1 MKYDFDEYVSREKT
15 DSLTVDG
22 WREYLFSGQSEFAMR
37 YPAEGLIN
45 LWVADM
51 AFATPE
57 PILQAIR
64 DRLDR
69 KILGYTKIYDEEYY
83 EIFGSW
89 CERQY
94 GHRFKT
100 EDIVLSPGII
110 PALNR
115 LVPLLTDMDDSIL
128 IMTPSYGRK
137 RHLSTVC

>member
-94 GHRFKT
+94 GHRFKNGRHCAVSGHYSRA
-100 EDIVLSPGII
+100 EPSR
-110 PALNR
+110 PAS
-115 LVPLLTDMDDSIL
+115 D
-128 IMTPSYGRK
+128 
-137 RHLSTVC
+137 RHG

>member
-69 KILGYTKIYDEEYY
+69 KYSATLKSTTKNTMRSLAAGVSDNMVTV
-83 EIFGSW
+83 SK
-89 CERQY
+89 R
-94 GHRFKT
+94 KT
-100 EDIVLSPGII
+100 LCCLR
-110 PALNR
+110 ALFPR
-115 LVPLLTDMDDSIL
+115 
-128 IMTPSYGRK
+128 
-137 RHLSTVC
+137 

>member
-83 EIFGSW
+83 EIFAS
-89 CERQY
+89 
-94 GHRFKT
+94 
-100 EDIVLSPGII
+100 
-110 PALNR
+110 
-115 LVPLLTDMDDSIL
+115 
-128 IMTPSYGRK
+128 
-137 RHLSTVC
+137 